1 MASQHPETEARSSSG
16 AKAAPC
22 HWAKLDAIVMSPE
35 NAVPEGVWIAD
46 AVRLCVCVWGGPV
59 ATVFE
64 LAWLIVDCLM
74 SVLCAQVLAHRHEPG

>member
-35 NAVPEGVWIAD
+35 NAVPEGVWTVD
-46 AVRLCVCVWGGPV
+46 AVRLCVCV
-59 ATVFE
+59 
-64 LAWLIVDCLM
+64 
-74 SVLCAQVLAHRHEPG
+74 CAYGLGLLRLSLNLPEGC